1 MDLRDLLGQAYQEK
15 LNHIF
20 RQIQSLNFFINSQYY
35 TDHGG
40 EHTNRVERLIDRLL
54 PDDIKQ
60 TLNCVEAFLL
70 LSAVHLHDIGMMEG
84 REEHHEKSKKF
95 VEVCRDHLGLDKYEA
110 SNIGYI
116 CWAHGVSKREIKI
129 TVDHLSGERV
139 RKQFLIALLRLG
151 DILDIEYHRAPEI
164 VYNFWKNKMSPD
176 SRVFWYEH
184 QVFKSVYIDPQ
195 KWLILIEA
203 QPSDEIINGE
213 KLRYRVIETVF
224 KIQEELDNWTGRG
237 GEYGLLEREKLYYNE
252 VLLRL
257 ESQGIFLPV
266 RVWME
271 KLDREKMVSKVVS
284 SFKHRNR
291 KKIIEFLKEIIKHEN
306 EDQYV
311 RGAAIEELKALKAK
325 EALPELIQ
333 LIKDEDNADKYP
345 RIRKLALEAIAD
357 IVPYGNIE
365 IIFNRLKDTDT
376 DVMRVAEDIIRGLK
390 KERRFIKFMLS
401 ILFGKEWDYTA
412 RYLAIEKL
420 KEFKEKRA
428 LKILKKIYR
437 DETEDE
443 NLREAANEAIRVLEK
458 NNA

>member
-1 MDLRDLLGQAYQEK
+1 MELRDLLDQEYQER
-15 LNHIF
+15 LRHIL
-20 RQIQSLNFFINSQYY
+20 RQIKELNPFINPRYY

-40 EHTNRVERLIDRLL
+40 EHTNRVERLINRLL

-70 LSAVHLHDIGMMEG
+70 LSAIHLHDIGMMEG

-95 VEVCRDHLGLDKYEA
+95 VEVCRDYLGLDKYEA

-271 KLDREKMVSKVVS
+271 MLQREKMVSKMIS
-284 SFKHRNR
+284 LFKDRDR
-291 KKIIEFLKEIIKHEN
+291 KKVIGFLKEIVRNQN

-311 RGAAIEELKALKAK
+311 RGAAIEELKVLKAK

-333 LIKDEDNADKYP
+333 LVNDKYP

-357 IVPYGNIE
+357 IAPYRNIE
-365 IIFNRLKDTDT
+365 IIFKKSKDEEDR
-376 DVMRVAEDIIRGLK
+376 DIREVAQNLIRGLK
-390 KERRFIKFMLS
+390 RERRFVKFMLS
-401 ILFGKEWDYTA
+401 ILPKKEWSYTP
-412 RYLAIEKL
+412 RDLAIEKL

-428 LKILKKIYR
+428 LKILKKIDR

-443 NLREAANEAIRVLEK
+443 NLREATREVIKVLEEG
-458 NNA
+458 NA